1 MEEHGSNSFDKT
13 KDKIKKKVTVII
25 SGNLFL
31 LMLQI
36 ERMPKD
42 SKSEL
47 FLISDLWVITTHV
60 FFC

>member
-1 MEEHGSNSFDKT
+1 M
-13 KDKIKKKVTVII
+13 II

-31 LMLQI
+31 LILQI

-47 FLISDLWVITTHV
+47 FLISDLWVITIHA
-60 FFC
+60 FFY